1 MKSRQAFLYMERI
14 VKYQTFGPYESNGQL
29 FYLVTEW
36 LAKKLMELG
45 EPVVID
51 KFNKFII
58 KWITPKTNC
67 DQHYTD
73 ITNKIISAELSKVIA
88 EV

>member
-1 MKSRQAFLYMERI
+1 MTSREAILFMKRI
-14 VKYQTFGPYESNGQL
+14 IRYGIIGPYESNGQL

-36 LAKKLMELG
+36 IAKKLLELG
-45 EPVVID
+45 EPVVRD
-51 KFNKFII
+51 KCII
-58 KWITPKTNC
+58 KWIVPKTDT

>member
-1 MKSRQAFLYMERI
+1 MESRQAFLYIERI
-14 VKYQTFGPYESNGQL
+14 VRYQTIGPYESNGQL

-36 LAKKLMELG
+36 LAKKLLELG
-45 EPVVID
+45 EPVVRD
-51 KFNKFII
+51 KCII
-58 KWITPKTNC
+58 KWIVPKTNT